1 MEWEAPSRFSIRRA
15 AASLHGSQIFRP
27 ARSASRSDAGGE
39 FVSDAGPL
47 LTGSSRKNGR
57 LGDPA
62 LPYLSSAFLK
72 FYRSYGTRQ
81 FRKLIIIPLML

>member
-1 MEWEAPSRFSIRRA
+1 MRFFF
-15 AASLHGSQIFRP
+15 SLLMGSP
-27 ARSASRSDAGGE
+27 
-39 FVSDAGPL
+39 
-47 LTGSSRKNGR
+47 RKNGR

-62 LPYLSSAFLK
+62 LPYLSSALLK